1 MVAQLHKYTYK
12 LLKCTQ
18 KNVHFKG
25 YVILKDE
32 SVKYELY
39 FSKLDLLYNK
49 LYFIKLFLKKI
60 NKLEIP
66 LNIKTFL
73 SR

>member
-1 MVAQLHKYTYK
+1 M
-12 LLKCTQ
+12 
-18 KNVHFKG
+18 HFKG

-60 NKLEIP
+60 NKIEIP